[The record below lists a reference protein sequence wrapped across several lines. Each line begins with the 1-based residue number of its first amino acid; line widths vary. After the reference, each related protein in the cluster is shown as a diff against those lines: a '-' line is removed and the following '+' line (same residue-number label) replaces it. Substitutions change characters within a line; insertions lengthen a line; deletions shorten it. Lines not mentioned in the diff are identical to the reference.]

1 MRATLSPAAVRLAAA
16 MLILGS
22 SRQARAHVFTV
33 AAGDVAGLKTAI
45 NTANGNGMSN
55 TINLAS
61 NANYDLTTVDN
72 VSSGGNG
79 LPVITSTLLIVGH
92 AATIRR
98 TGSPFFRIFAVGAG
112 GDLTL
117 QRLTV
122 SGGSLG
128 TQPKLSNG
136 SGAGINV
143 LADSASLTLTNCVIT
158 NNTNAG
164 LGGGVELAGNSA
176 KATITRSTIS
186 NNTAL
191 AGGGIQLEG
200 SSETLILTM
209 SHVTGNQVFDPLGSL
224 VDGGGIDASGGSDD
238 VSIVRSTIDGNS
250 AVGSGLGGAQGGGI
264 ADEGSDSYLIKR
276 STISNNTVSTENGD
290 AGAGGFTDE
299 AGSTVRIRN
308 STFSGNKTSSTMH
321 ELTGAGGIQSDSDG
335 TFQLS
340 NVTIAGNTGLGGGLT
355 NASSSTITIRN
366 TLIAKNKNETLS
378 PQDCATL
385 GTGTITSAGYN
396 LIQKTTGCT
405 ITGTTTGNKT
415 GVNPMIGPLQNN
427 GGGTFTRALLP
438 GSPAIDAGNPA
449 GCADENGTPFLKDQ
463 RRLKRTVDGD
473 ANGSAICDIGAF
485 ELQ

>member
-1 MRATLSPAAVRLAAA
+1 

-22 SRQARAHVFTV
+22 SRPARAATFNV

-45 NTANGNGMSN
+45 NTANGNGQSN

-61 NANYDLTTVDN
+61 NANYDLTTIDN
-72 VSSGGNG
+72 TSSGGNG
-79 LPVITSTLLIVGH
+79 LPVITSTLVIVGH
-92 AATIRR
+92 AATVRR

-112 GDLTL
+112 GHLAL
-117 QRLTV
+117 QNLTV
-122 SGGSLG
+122 SDGSLG
-128 TQPKLSNG
+128 TQPSLSNG
-136 SGAGINV
+136 DGAGINV
-143 LADSASLTLTNCVIT
+143 LAASASLTHTDCVIT

-176 KATITRSTIS
+176 TATITRSTIS

-200 SSETLILTM
+200 SSETLILRT
-209 SHVTGNQVFDPLGSL
+209 SNVTGNKVFDPAGSL
-224 VDGGGIDASGGSDD
+224 VDGGGIDDSGGSDT
-238 VSIVRSTIDGNS
+238 VRIVQSTIDGNS
-250 AVGSGLGGAQGGGI
+250 AVGSGMGAAQGGGI
-264 ADEGSDSYLIKR
+264 ADEGSDSYRIRR

-299 AGSTVRIRN
+299 GGSNVTIRN
-308 STFSGNKTSSTMH
+308 STFSGNRTSSTMH
-321 ELTGAGGIQSDSDG
+321 ELTGAGGIQSDADG

-355 NASSSTITIRN
+355 NASSSSITIRN
-366 TLIAKNKNETLS
+366 TLIAKNRNETLS

-385 GTGTITSAGYN
+385 GAGTITSAGYN

-415 GVNPMIGPLQNN
+415 GVNPNIGPLQDN
-427 GGGTFTRALLP
+427 GGPTLTRALLP
-438 GSPAIDAGNPA
+438 GSPAIDAGNPS
-449 GCADENGTPFLKDQ
+449 GCKDENGTPLSTDQ
-463 RRLKRTVDGD
+463 RGRDRTIDGD
-473 ANGSAICDIGAF
+473 GNGSAICDIGAF
-485 ELQ
+485 EFR